1 MTRWWRNY
9 ALLAIC
15 WGLPFYFIMLSL
27 ESFSPVHI
35 AFLRFVIGAAILWLV
50 TAFTRT
56 LLPRNPVVYGHLF
69 VMALFLNS
77 VPGVLFATSEQ
88 YVSSIFAGIM
98 NGATPLM
105 ALLATLVLFREQTA
119 TRSQKVGLVI
129 GFGGLV
135 TVLGAWQGLQGGS
148 AMGFAMLLVAVAGYG
163 ISFPYSRRYIYP
175 HGVAPVAIATIQV
188 SFGALQLLPFA
199 IFSSLPDAVSTESLV
214 GVMGL
219 GIVSTALAYL
229 LHFDLLQSGRTL
241 IASTVTYW
249 TPLVAVLAG
258 TTLLG
263 EHLSWH
269 EPVGAIVI
277 VIGLLVAQERI
288 NAGRLNPL
296 RR

>member
-1 MTRWWRNY
+1 MTSWWRNY

-27 ESFSPVHI
+27 DSFSPVHI
-35 AFLRFVIGAAILWLV
+35 AFLRFVIGAAILWVVAAL
-50 TAFTRT
+50 TRT
-56 LLPRNPVVYGHLF
+56 SLPRNPAVYGHLF

-77 VPGVLFATSEQ
+77 VPGVLFATSEK

-119 TRSQKVGLVI
+119 TLYQKAGLVI
-129 GFGGLV
+129 GFGGLL

-148 AMGFAMLLVAVAGYG
+148 ATGFVMLLVAVAGYG

-175 HGVAPVAIATIQV
+175 HGVAPVAIAAIQV

-199 IFSSLPDAVSTESLV
+199 AFTSLPHSVTSSSVL
-214 GVMGL
+214 GVVGL
-219 GIVSTALAYL
+219 GVVSTALAYL
-229 LHFDLLQSGRTL
+229 LHFNLLQSGRTL

-258 TTLLG
+258 TVLLG

-269 EPVGAIVI
+269 EPVGALIILV
-277 VIGLLVAQERI
+277 GLLVAQERI
-288 NAGRLNPL
+288 NVGRLNPL